1 MDTVIMSLERQE
13 LYSFCDLLPEPIIAR
28 PVMGAFK
35 QTTVKLHRIF
45 RLWGS
50 TTIPKLSALVSL
62 SRKSRAFG
70 CLQPVLLEPVV
81 KVRFRRVVTM
91 GDEFLG

>member
-1 MDTVIMSLERQE
+1 
-13 LYSFCDLLPEPIIAR
+13 
-28 PVMGAFK
+28 MG
-35 QTTVKLHRIF
+35 H
-45 RLWGS
+45 

-62 SRKSRAFG
+62 SRKSMAFG
-70 CLQPVLLEPVV
+70 YLQPVLLEPVV